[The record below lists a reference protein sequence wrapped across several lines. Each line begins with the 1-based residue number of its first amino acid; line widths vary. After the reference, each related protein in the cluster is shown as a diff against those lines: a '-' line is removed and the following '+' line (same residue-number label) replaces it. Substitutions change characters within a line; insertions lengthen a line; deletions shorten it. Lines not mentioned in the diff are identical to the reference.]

1 MAGKKSSSLNR
12 SNARALRLRF
22 GRSSLEMVHRTIS
35 FAFGKSLLTIA
46 NNGLRLN
53 DAAVSD
59 PRLTVDAA
67 ALNDDGVLRLS
78 SGKKKHVLVK
88 PA

>member
-1 MAGKKSSSLNR
+1 MT
-12 SNARALRLRF
+12 RAIVLATTILAATPALAAEAPASGIELGLRF
-22 GRSSLEMVHRTIS
+22 GYA
-35 FAFGKSLLTIA
+35 FAAGNRGIPPDT
-46 NNGLRLN
+46 NN

-59 PRLTVDAA
+59 PRLTVDAS
-67 ALNDDGVLRLS
+67 ALNSDGVLKLS